1 LQVTRPYQHPI
12 GGGYSPKY
20 VERANADRDR
30 PDESKAAIF
39 DRKERFEQFNRLARA
54 HGDAWLISIPG
65 VNEITF
71 ECLPGS
77 AFPARLEALDYRLRD
92 EGRGQRILAHAIT
105 ERFCRAADG
114 TVVPITEGST
124 MPVVHRVAHAGIIT
138 VQRYSF
144 WL

>member
-1 LQVTRPYQHPI
+1 MTRPYQHPI

-30 PDESKAAIF
+30 PDQSKAVIL
-39 DRKERFEQFNRLARA
+39 DRKERFEQFNRLAHA
-54 HGDAWLISIPG
+54 CGDAWLISIPG
-65 VNEITF
+65 VSEITF

-77 AFPARLEALDYRLRD
+77 DFPARVQALGYELKP

-105 ERFCRAADG
+105 ERFGRAADG
-114 TVVPITEGST
+114 TLVPITEGST
-124 MPVVHRVAHAGIIT
+124 LPVVQRVAHAGIVG

-144 WL
+144 LL